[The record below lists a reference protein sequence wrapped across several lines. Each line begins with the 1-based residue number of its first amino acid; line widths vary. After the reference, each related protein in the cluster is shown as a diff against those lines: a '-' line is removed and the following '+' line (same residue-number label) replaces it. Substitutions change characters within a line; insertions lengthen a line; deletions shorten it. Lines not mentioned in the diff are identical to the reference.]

1 MDVGIILI
9 IAIVSVAI
17 GYFAGLVL
25 SNSRKKDIETDPES
39 VVEVR
44 ADNGPRYEADHLSM
58 ILWSKTP
65 NGPLFADI
73 NGKCF
78 NSPTEL
84 QIVERNRVTRALNNF
99 QMWMERP
106 ILRTGN
112 TGALPNLEDTI
123 PPEPVVQAPPE
134 ELPTAVDI
142 ADQPMPTV
150 QPIKINPADTLEDG
164 ADTTQPVV
172 PVPATISLKSKPK
185 PATIQNK
192 SIVEQ
197 INDII
202 QEKIPGTP
210 LEETGIK
217 LQETPKGVLVWVG
230 NQSYLGL
237 DSLPEGDAKKIIRI
251 AVAEWEKK

>member
-25 SNSRKKDIETDPES
+25 SNSRKKDIESNPES
-39 VVEVR
+39 VVEVK
-44 ADNGPRYEADHLSM
+44 ADNGPRFEADHLSM

-73 NGKCF
+73 NGKHF

-84 QIVERNRVTRALNNF
+84 QVVERNRVTKALNNF

-106 ILRTGN
+106 IARTGN
-112 TGALPNLEDTI
+112 TGALPNLEDML
-123 PPEPVVQAPPE
+123 PPEPVVQAPPQA
-134 ELPTAVDI
+134 LPAEVDKT
-142 ADQPMPTV
+142 DQAMPPV
-150 QPIKINPADTLEDG
+150 QPININPANTLE
-164 ADTTQPVV
+164 AEAVTTQPVV
-172 PVPATISLKSKPK
+172 PVPASISLKSKPK
-185 PATIQNK
+185 PAVIQNK

-237 DSLPEGDAKKIIRI
+237 DSLPEGDAKKIIRV